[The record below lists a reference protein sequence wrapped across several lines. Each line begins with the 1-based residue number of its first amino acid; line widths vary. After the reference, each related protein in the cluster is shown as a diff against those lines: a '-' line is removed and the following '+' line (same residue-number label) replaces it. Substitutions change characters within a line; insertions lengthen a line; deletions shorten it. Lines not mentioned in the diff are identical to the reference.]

1 MTREGGLGGPAS
13 KRLWQARLSQGGIH
27 GMAIGDPDSHRK
39 ISPCDRA
46 ATFALA
52 DKRAAAL
59 QRIPEGTVE
68 LWCHL

>member
-1 MTREGGLGGPAS
+1 
-13 KRLWQARLSQGGIH
+13 
-27 GMAIGDPDSHRK
+27 MAIGGPDSHRK

-52 DKRAAAL
+52 DKRAVAL